1 MQSLY
6 TVARVG
12 ASLAGSAVARLALA
26 IAGVALA
33 IARAA
38 LVAAANAR

>member
-12 ASLAGSAVARLALA
+12 ASLAIGAVARVAFA
-26 IAGVALA
+26 IA
-33 IARAA
+33 AA
-38 LVAAANAR
+38 AFVAAGANAR

>member
-12 ASLAGSAVARLALA
+12 ASLAGSAMAA
-26 IAGVALA
+26 
-33 IARAA
+33 AA
-38 LVAAANAR
+38 LPAAGANAR